1 MPVGSVSN
9 SSEYA
14 VAPSG
19 STTVSNPYSQL
30 GKDEFLQLLVT
41 QMQHQDPLNPTS
53 DTEFIAQM
61 AQFSSLEQMQ
71 NLNTSFSQY
80 KAYNLVG
87 QDVTASINGT
97 TVEGVVDAV
106 RLQADGQFAVIGD
119 TLVNI
124 DKITK
129 VENVAKDTKATDEI
143 LKKMDKDTELLTYL
157 TSFMAEALDKLD
169 SLENKLG
176 GTTSEDAGSVEDTGS
191 EQTTVE

>member
-9 SSEYA
+9 SGI
-14 VAPSG
+14 APSG
-19 STTVSNPYSQL
+19 TTTTSNPYSQL

-119 TLVNI
+119 TLVSV

-129 VENVAKDTKATDEI
+129 VENVAKDNKVTDEI

-169 SLENKLG
+169 NLENKLG
-176 GTTSEDAGSVEDTGS
+176 GVAGEDTGVAEDTGS
-191 EQTTVE
+191 VESTVE